1 MTTLQCIQCYILFLY
16 PTACLLLYIYRA
28 FSSVWY
34 NHSLTD
40 GFKRNEPN
48 SSRICGAGL
57 FDWCIRI
64 GRFQCVSAVSLT
76 GAPKYRRWEVEQEA
90 DHSPNIK
97 RQNETIFFPPN
108 DYFFLYFLRKL
119 KMFTGGVS
127 RATLWLLLPS
137 FRKSNAMAPAI
148 FLTLR

>member
-1 MTTLQCIQCYILFLY
+1 MYIWRGSKMTTLQCYILFLY

-34 NHSLTD
+34 NHSLTG

-97 RQNETIFFPPN
+97 RQNETIFLSSKRLLFPVFSEKAKN
-108 DYFFLYFLRKL
+108 VHGWRLTRHAL
-119 KMFTGGVS
+119 T
-127 RATLWLLLPS
+127 AAS
-137 FRKSNAMAPAI
+137 FV
-148 FLTLR
+148 